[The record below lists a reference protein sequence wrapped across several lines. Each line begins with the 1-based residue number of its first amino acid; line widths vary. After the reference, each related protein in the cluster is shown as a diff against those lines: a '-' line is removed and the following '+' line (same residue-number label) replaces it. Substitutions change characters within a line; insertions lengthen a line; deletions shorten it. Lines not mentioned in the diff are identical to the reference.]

1 MKFVIAAAL
10 VILAASPALAE
21 NFYIVQDTAT
31 KRCTVTTLR
40 PVPGTSVLVGDTVY
54 ATRSEAETAMR
65 GMVACATE

>member
-21 NFYIVQDTAT
+21 FYIVQDTAT